1 MTKEML
7 EKAKNAKTSD
17 ELMAMANAAG
27 IELEKSKAEEIFAR
41 LNKGGELS
49 DDDLDSVA
57 GGMYMPYDPRNTD
70 INNVQ
75 GGECHGPVANIKM

>member
-41 LNKGGELS
+41 LNKGG
-49 DDDLDSVA
+49 
-57 GGMYMPYDPRNTD
+57 RT
-70 INNVQ
+70 Q
-75 GGECHGPVANIKM
+75 

>member
-57 GGMYMPYDPRNTD
+57 GGWYITPDTD
-70 INNVQ
+70 FSNVQ
-75 GGECHGPVANIKM
+75 GGECHGPVAGANI

>member
-49 DDDLDSVA
+49 DDDLNSVA
-57 GGMYMPYDPRNTD
+57 GGMYMPYNPNTD

-75 GGECHGPVANIKM
+75 GGECHGPVANVKI

>member
-49 DDDLDSVA
+49 DDDLNSVA
-57 GGMYMPYDPRNTD
+57 GGMYITPDTD
-70 INNVQ
+70 LSSIQ